1 LFEITKQLIR
11 EMHLNT
17 YFRDVLVTWRRVT
30 VGKISEG

>member
-1 LFEITKQLIR
+1 
-11 EMHLNT
+11 MHLNT